1 MLIYNFSS
9 HLSTH
14 FKGVKVF
21 EIFLFIIRKREGE
34 KWGARKYLH
43 IYRHKYT
50 RLKNF
55 VGLEFCFVLIFDNVR
70 MQVF

>member
-34 KWGARKYLH
+34 KVESK
-43 IYRHKYT
+43 K
-50 RLKNF
+50 
-55 VGLEFCFVLIFDNVR
+55 IFTHVHT
-70 MQVF
+70 